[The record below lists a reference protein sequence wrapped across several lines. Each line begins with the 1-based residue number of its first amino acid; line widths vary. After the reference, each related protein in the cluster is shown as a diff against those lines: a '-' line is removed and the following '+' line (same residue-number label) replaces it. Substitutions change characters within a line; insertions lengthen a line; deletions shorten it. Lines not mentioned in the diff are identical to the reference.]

1 MNKKIM
7 KKLSDVG
14 LRAYSTYQERGDLA
28 PIMGRTLN
36 QKEDLAIQ

>member
-14 LRAYSTYQERGDLA
+14 LRTHSVYQEGGDLA
-28 PIMGRTLN
+28 PIMGRRLN